1 MSTMTDGLALGAALH
16 FDHELAADPAPF
28 TAIVKELFGECS
40 PDSAYRHHYIWADQ
54 RKSPPGRPLD
64 LRALLAL
71 ITKGSVWRAAVESGL
86 DASDADQSRVAAGTA
101 PITKPSH
108 SMTECRYGFD
118 AAFGANRQRELG
130 TQRILDAVIAF
141 ADAVAAR
148 AGVIQWATSTLY
160 ASCLASC
167 GGSSKLSR
175 EQCGHIQ
182 DLMYWQPRWGDVV
195 RGPQWGTFLG
205 AAHVETLGGIA
216 RIEQDAGCARVI
228 ALRSGGAFLQVTPMD
243 RPIVEDQ
250 HEEGELSRLAA
261 FLGPVM
267 GKRA

>member
-1 MSTMTDGLALGAALH
+1 MTDGLALGAALH

-28 TAIVKELFGECS
+28 AAIIKKLFGESS
-40 PDSAYRHHYIWADQ
+40 PDGAYRHHYIWADQ
-54 RKSPPGRPLD
+54 RKSPPGRPFD

-71 ITKGSVWRAAVESGL
+71 ITKGSVWLAAVESGL
-86 DASDADQSRVAAGTA
+86 DARDVDESRIAAGTA
-101 PITKPSH
+101 PLTKPSH
-108 SMTECRYGFD
+108 SVSKCRYGFD
-118 AAFGANRQRELG
+118 AAFGANRLRELG

-148 AGVIQWATSTLY
+148 AGVVQWAESTIY

-167 GGSSKLSR
+167 AGSSKLSR
-175 EQCGHIQ
+175 EQSGHIQ
-182 DLMYWQPRWGDVV
+182 DLMYWQPRWGEVI

-205 AAHVETLGGIA
+205 VAHVETLGGIA
-216 RIEQDAGCARVI
+216 RIERDAGCARVV
-228 ALRSGGAFLQVTPMD
+228 ALTSGGAFLQATPID

-250 HEEGELSRLAA
+250 ADDGALARLTS
-261 FLGPVM
+261 FLEPVM